1 MTEDTESLVLEILKK
16 MQSDMASLREDM
28 HLMRMEMTAIRH
40 DVASVR
46 TSQDVQSIEIERLKG
61 RMERVESRLELRDQ

>member
-16 MQSDMASLREDM
+16 MQGDMASVKEDL

-40 DVASVR
+40 DLASVR
-46 TSQDVQSIEIERLKG
+46 TLQDVQSTEIERLKG
-61 RMERVESRLELRDQ
+61 RLDRVEGRLELRDQ